1 MRVSISVRN
10 QLLLGLSKA
19 DRAVVWP
26 HLEQTNLDL
35 GAPVEKANTAIRF
48 VYFPDDGIIS
58 LVARSSENQIETAL
72 IGREGMSGTAV
83 VLGNHRSPHDA
94 FAQLPGSAH
103 RISAKNLRAALDA
116 RSSLRQRFQRFA
128 QVLTV
133 QISHTAFA
141 NGTARIEE
149 RLARWLLMVQDRQDD
164 NEIHLTHEATAS
176 MLGVRRSGVTDA
188 LHTLEGRGVLRA
200 SRGMVT
206 IVNRKGLVA
215 IAKKIY
221 GVPEAEYRRLIG

>member
-1 MRVSISVRN
+1 MSISVRN

-19 DRAVVWP
+19 DRAFLWP
-26 HLEQTNLDL
+26 HLEPTTLEL
-35 GAPVEKANTAIRF
+35 GAPIEKANTAIRF

-58 LVARSSENQIETAL
+58 LVARSTENQIEAAL

-94 FAQLPGSAH
+94 FAHLPGNAH
-103 RISAKNLRAALDA
+103 RISAKKLRAALDA
-116 RSSLRQRFQRFA
+116 RRALRQRLQRFA

-164 NEIHLTHEATAS
+164 DEIHLTHEAIAS

-188 LHTLEGRGVLRA
+188 LHTLEGRGLVRA
-200 SRGMVT
+200 NRGVV
-206 IVNRKGLVA
+206 IVVNRKSLIA
-215 IAKKIY
+215 LAKKTY